1 MDKSNILASQI
12 AKLHSKKFPDNV
24 VEKIIN
30 QGKPAYDYLFAIID
44 EPRFT
49 KYQIVNLLRILYM
62 MRYHGNIEALVNK
75 LLSFIQDDR
84 IEVRSTAS
92 YLSICLLRMK
102 EAFDYLD
109 IPLEREKLMQLLQNA
124 LATELDS
131 VTTQT
136 IKDFLKS
143 EI

>member
-1 MDKSNILASQI
+1 MDKSNIIASKI
-12 AKLHSKKFPDNV
+12 TKLHSKKLPDNV
-24 VEKIIN
+24 VEKIIK

-44 EPRFT
+44 EPSFT

-62 MRYHGNIEALVNK
+62 MRYHGNIEAFVNK

-92 YLSICLLRMK
+92 HLSICLLRMK

-124 LATELDS
+124 LAMELDP

-136 IKDFLKS
+136 LKYFLKS